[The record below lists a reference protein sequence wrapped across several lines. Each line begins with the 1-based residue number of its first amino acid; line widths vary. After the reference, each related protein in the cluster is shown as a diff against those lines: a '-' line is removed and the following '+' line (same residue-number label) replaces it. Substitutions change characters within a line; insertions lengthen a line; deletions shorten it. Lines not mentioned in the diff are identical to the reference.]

1 MVNISRVRA
10 VWSGFV
16 GGPGISTFY
25 FTDTITAV
33 PSVHAF
39 FAGIRTW
46 LPQDVHIQVESAG
59 DILNNETGALIDSWV
74 EDAVEVVVG
83 DNDAAY
89 SAPAGAVVDWLTS
102 AVGPHRRI
110 RGRTFLVPLSG
121 AGYQN
126 DGTLATNT
134 RAALQAAADALVN
147 EQSAS
152 FVVWH
157 RGGGTTGSSPLVT
170 SAFVPDMSAILRSRR
185 D

>member
-46 LPQDVHIQVESAG
+46 LPQDVHIQVENAG

-102 AVGPHRRI
+102 RWDLTVG
-110 RGRTFLVPLSG
+110 S
-121 AGYQN
+121 
-126 DGTLATNT
+126 
-134 RAALQAAADALVN
+134 
-147 EQSAS
+147 
-152 FVVWH
+152 
-157 RGGGTTGSSPLVT
+157 GGGRSSCRCRVRGTRMTAPWPPTRGPRSKL
-170 SAFVPDMSAILRSRR
+170 LRTLW
-185 D
+185 